1 MQILKF
7 TKNFL
12 VLAALTGAVL
22 FGWLAGHILRHSIPE
37 FQFQHPPIP
46 ESGPKIKN
54 GLEFEGQR
62 IVAAIDEP
70 WVRVYIDEIPVNQME
85 VCEGNTYYTSLPAKC
100 RSADGK
106 LVRVE
111 RAYLERLIIPQS
123 K

>member
-7 TKNFL
+7 IKNFL

-22 FGWLAGHILRHSIPE
+22 FGWLTGHILRHSIPE

-46 ESGPKIKN
+46 ETGPKIKN

-70 WVRVYIDEIPVNQME
+70 WVRVYIDGVPVNQME
-85 VCEGNTYYTSLPAKC
+85 VCAGNTYYTSLPAKC
-100 RSADGK
+100 RSSNRK
-106 LVRVE
+106 LVQVGGIE
-111 RAYLERLIIPQS
+111 ANIILIPTD

>member
-22 FGWLAGHILRHSIPE
+22 FGWLTGHILRHSIPE

-46 ESGPKIKN
+46 ETGPKIKN
-54 GLEFEGQR
+54 GLEFEEQR

-70 WVRVYIDEIPVNQME
+70 WVRVYIDGKLVNQME
-85 VCEGNTYYTSLPAKC
+85 VCAGNTYYTSLPAKC
-100 RSADGK
+100 RSSNRK
-106 LVRVE
+106 LVQVGGIE
-111 RAYLERLIIPQS
+111 ANIILIPTD